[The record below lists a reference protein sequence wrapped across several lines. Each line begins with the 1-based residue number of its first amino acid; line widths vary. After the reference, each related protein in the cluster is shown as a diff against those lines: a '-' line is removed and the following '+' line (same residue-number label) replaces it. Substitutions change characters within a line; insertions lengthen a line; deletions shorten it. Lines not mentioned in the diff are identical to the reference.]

1 MGEGGEK
8 MNNLIVKNFNGTQVH
23 TFIWKNRACWI
34 ANEVIPMF
42 GYADASK
49 TIQDCIT
56 AEDFESGLEY
66 EVLRGEDLK
75 AFKEMVNTATTS
87 TVVPNKTT
95 QLTILYEDGLY
106 GFLQYT
112 DKPEGIQFRK
122 WIRREV
128 LPEIRE
134 TGSYIGPKN
143 VPKLNDAQTLRAEAM
158 HLNAKTNQAKLLKEI
173 AVGFKDKL
181 SEESLQ
187 LLVGGIA
194 EILIGKSLFP
204 LQPIEKTYT
213 ATEIG
218 AELGVSANKIG
229 KIANANGLK
238 TAEYGIEVLDK
249 SPYSA
254 KQVPAFRYNE
264 KGRRKLIEL
273 VGGIQSD

>member
-1 MGEGGEK
+1 
-8 MNNLIVKNFNGTQVH
+8 MNNLIVKDFKGTQVH
-23 TFIWKNRACWI
+23 TFVWNSRPCWI
-34 ANEVIPMF
+34 ANEVLSLF
-42 GYADASK
+42 SYADASK

-56 AEDFESGLEY
+56 AEDFELGLEY

-75 AFKEMVNTATTS
+75 AFKEMVNAATTS

-134 TGSYIGPKN
+134 TGSYIAPGS
-143 VPKLNDAQTLRAEAM
+143 VSKLNDAQILRAEAM

-181 SEESLQ
+181 SEESLR
-187 LLVGGIA
+187 LLVGGVA

-218 AELGVSANKIG
+218 IELGVTANKIG

-238 TAEYGIEVLDK
+238 TSEYGMEVLDK

-264 KGRRKLIEL
+264 RGRQKLIEL
-273 VGGIQSD
+273 ISNVPSKIEEAK